1 MVKKHFSISLLFI
14 ALAVL
19 LGHNV
24 ITHHHHHH
32 NDFDGLETAH
42 HHSTYHKHGNDHNGN
57 DHSGEDHSGDEHDE
71 EQNFKFCHLFFHY
84 EHGATDIAVLGSF
97 EKDISLSKQPLQLFA
112 LLPKSSLIWQYKFL
126 IRQKIPPYK
135 IDFFSHQYFS
145 PTSLR
150 APPPFIA

>member
-24 ITHHHHHH
+24 IPHHHHHH

-42 HHSTYHKHGNDHNGN
+42 HHSTYHKHGN
-57 DHSGEDHSGDEHDE
+57 EHSGDDHDE
-71 EQNFKFCHLFFHY
+71 EQSFKFCHLFFHY

-97 EKDISLSKQPLQLFA
+97 EKDKSLSKQPLQFFT
-112 LLPKSSLIWQYKFL
+112 LLPKSSLIWKYSIL
-126 IRQKIPPYK
+126 VRQKIPPYNV
-135 IDFFSHQYFS
+135 DFFSHQYFS

-150 APPPFIA
+150 APPLFIA